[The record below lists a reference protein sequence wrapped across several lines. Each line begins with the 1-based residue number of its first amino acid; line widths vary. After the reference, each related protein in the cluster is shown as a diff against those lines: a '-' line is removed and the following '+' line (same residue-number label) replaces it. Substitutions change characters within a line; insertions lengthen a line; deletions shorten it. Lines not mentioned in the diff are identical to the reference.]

1 MCVCRCVCVFLC
13 ISGVCV
19 SVCLCVCVSVCLCVC
34 VCLCFSLYLC
44 VQQDNIGDLDGDRQ
58 EELKAARR
66 AEVEEEEKSRK
77 SALLFGSEDTFDS
90 IAGLEEKVCVTHG

>member
-1 MCVCRCVCVFLC
+1 MCVWL
-13 ISGVCV
+13 
-19 SVCLCVCVSVCLCVC
+19 
-34 VCLCFSLYLC
+34 CLCFSLLYLC
-44 VQQDNIGDLDGDRQ
+44 VRQDNIGDLDGDRQ

-90 IAGLEEKVCVTHG
+90 IAGLEEKVCVNHG

>member
-1 MCVCRCVCVFLC
+1 MWVCVCVCRCVLA
-13 ISGVCV
+13 
-19 SVCLCVCVSVCLCVC
+19 
-34 VCLCFSLYLC
+34 CLCFSLYLC
-44 VQQDNIGDLDGDRQ
+44 HVCVWLCLCFSLLYLCVRQDNIGDLDGDRQ

-90 IAGLEEKVCVTHG
+90 IAGLEEKVCVNHG